1 MKLFVTESG
10 QFRYGYP
17 SRHVQAT
24 KVIEIDPTITSANVY
39 IEMHDKMFVSKIA
52 YRRLIENHGLLSDV
66 LDNANQWESDIPLEE
81 IFKEAAMDN
90 EIKEDNVNHPKH
102 YNSYSF
108 EVIDIID
115 EVVVHFPVVAVVY
128 IGNVIKYVLRAPFK
142 GRLVED
148 LEKAEWYLHRAI
160 EKLKKESK

>member
-1 MKLFVTESG
+1 MKLYVTED
-10 QFRYGYP
+10 RRVKYGYP
-17 SRHVQAT
+17 SQDCMVA
-24 KVIEIDPTITSANVY
+24 KVIEIDPTMPAANLSVEIDGKIY
-39 IEMHDKMFVSKIA
+39 ISRVA
-52 YRRLIENHGLLSDV
+52 YRRLVEEHNLLSDV
-66 LDNANQWESDIPLEE
+66 LDNANRWESDIPLDE
-81 IFKEAAMDN
+81 IFKEAAMNN

-115 EVVVHFPVVAVVY
+115 EVVVHFPIVAVVY

-160 EKLKKESK
+160 EKLKESK